1 MKSYMRRFTRVQVG
15 GGCSGGKGEMLPQ
28 PSRLLR
34 RTLGRTLGLVGSLA
48 MRMGLTR
55 RALLIL
61 GGIAALLVVA
71 LVVLAVVLAL
81 IGAPLRRSTP
91 ARSSGARGG
100 SHNGQAGLQT
110 S

>member
-48 MRMGLTR
+48 MTMGLTR

-71 LVVLAVVLAL
+71 LVV
-81 IGAPLRRSTP
+81 P

-100 SHNGQAGLQT
+100 SHKCQAGLQT

>member
-1 MKSYMRRFTRVQVG
+1 
-15 GGCSGGKGEMLPQ
+15 MLPQ

-61 GGIAALLVVA
+61 GGIAALLVA

-81 IGAPLRRSTP
+81 ALIGAGER
-91 ARSSGARGG
+91 
-100 SHNGQAGLQT
+100 
-110 S
+110 

>member
-1 MKSYMRRFTRVQVG
+1 
-15 GGCSGGKGEMLPQ
+15 MLPQ

-71 LVVLAVVLAL
+71 LVV
-81 IGAPLRRSTP
+81 P

>member
-1 MKSYMRRFTRVQVG
+1 
-15 GGCSGGKGEMLPQ
+15 MLPQ
-28 PSRLLR
+28 PRGLLR

-81 IGAPLRRSTP
+81 IGAGDR
-91 ARSSGARGG
+91 
-100 SHNGQAGLQT
+100 
-110 S
+110 